1 VAAAAAAFCVC
12 GGGGGGI
19 LRVHARAACL
29 LELVQSVGWHCLYN
43 STHTHIKATLAVSP
57 PSLPSL
63 PPHLSTAQQHR
74 VLTNFRHTSFPVSAT
89 DRCSSRHSLNVTITR
104 HCRRRVRRH
113 LRCSH
118 HHPPRRHQGAAI
130 PCVFPLTH
138 SHTNAFRRFACSR
151 SLSPPRPLLCL
162 PRGHLR
168 AGGGLAAP
176 I

>member
-1 VAAAAAAFCVC
+1 M
-12 GGGGGGI
+12 
-19 LRVHARAACL
+19 REHARAACL
-29 LELVQSVGWHCLYN
+29 LEPVQSVGRHGLHN
-43 STHTHIKATLAVSP
+43 STHTHTKATLAVSP
-57 PSLPSL
+57 PSL

-74 VLTNFRHTSFPVSAT
+74 VLTKFRHTSFPVSAA

-104 HCRRRVRRH
+104 HRRRRVRRH

-118 HHPPRRHQGAAI
+118 HDPPRRHQGAAI
-130 PCVFPLTH
+130 PCAFPHTH
-138 SHTNAFRRFACSR
+138 SHSNSFRRFACSR
-151 SLSPPRPLLCL
+151 SLSPPRSLLCL